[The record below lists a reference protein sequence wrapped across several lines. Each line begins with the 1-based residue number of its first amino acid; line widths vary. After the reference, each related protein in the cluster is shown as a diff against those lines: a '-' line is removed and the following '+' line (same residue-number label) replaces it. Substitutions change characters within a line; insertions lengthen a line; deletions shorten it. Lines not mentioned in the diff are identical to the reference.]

1 MYFKKLYD
9 LIENVSVS
17 NNNSK
22 KTDNKS
28 LDHVLKF
35 IENKI
40 KLFKPYN
47 KIILIG
53 NGGSSAIANHL
64 ANDFNKNAKIK
75 ALSFSDS
82 ASLTC
87 LANDYGYENI
97 YLKSLEFHSMPGD
110 ILFAISSSGN
120 SKNILKATKY
130 ALKNNITT
138 LTFSG
143 FNKSNSL
150 RKLGHY
156 NIYINDNNYG
166 HVELCHFNICHFI
179 LDYFYQG

>member
-1 MYFKKLYD
+1 MYFRELFD
-9 LIENVSVS
+9 LIENVSIS
-17 NNNSK
+17 TK
-22 KTDNKS
+22 EKNKS
-28 LDHVLKF
+28 NQKSLNYLLKF
-35 IENKI
+35 IEKKI
-40 KLFKPYN
+40 QLFKSHN

-120 SKNILKATKY
+120 SQNIIKATKY
-130 ALKNNITT
+130 ALKNNITA

-150 RKLGHY
+150 RRLGHL
-156 NIYINDNNYG
+156 NIYINDKRYG
-166 HVELCHFNICHFI
+166 HVELCHFNICHYI
-179 LDYFYQG
+179 LDYFY